1 MLLIELKWMWLILVT
16 TPKPFSQVAWWQPAV
31 RGFHL
36 SPPAASPKM
45 SGPQGSWEQAQQA
58 QVPVAPCMHHQ
69 SQGPQG
75 DHHLQPHRH
84 FHPGLPTWVGPP
96 QVPMHQ
102 CHCQCCCQ
110 QRGPP
115 SRLRR
120 CHRCPEDIHPGIE
133 LDEHRALIWYQF
145 LKPRQPLDITMTGVE
160 WIKKMH
166 VACEDLWGSRMLHTI
181 SAARKRTTFWFP
193 NYQHWRMQHPAG
205 PGWARPWTSWP
216 SGSCTFFMLL
226 IIVTSVTRNRYYEK

>member
-1 MLLIELKWMWLILVT
+1 MLLIDLTWMWLILVT
-16 TPKPFSQVAWWQPAV
+16 IPKPFSRVAWWQPAV

-75 DHHLQPHRH
+75 DHHLQRHRH
-84 FHPGLPTWVGPP
+84 FHPRLPIWVGPP

-102 CHCQCCCQ
+102 CHCQSCCQ

-133 LDEHRALIWYQF
+133 LDQHRALIWYQF

-160 WIKKMH
+160 WIKKK
-166 VACEDLWGSRMLHTI
+166 CMLHVRISGVQGCCTPSPQRVREQLFDSPTI
-181 SAARKRTTFWFP
+181 NTDGRNIQRV
-193 NYQHWRMQHPAG
+193 QVEQG
-205 PGWARPWTSWP
+205 PE
-216 SGSCTFFMLL
+216 LL
-226 IIVTSVTRNRYYEK
+226 DLQDHAHSLCC